1 MGESTKIGRLLRS
14 MVLLTVILS
23 LLCSCSKK
31 QDAFKSYKLK
41 YKAGQPEK
49 AVTSDS
55 SIADMLSKRGA
66 TSYSLLD
73 QDKLRYYGMAVSTND
88 SKIYMAKAD
97 VQFDVTGSADTKNL
111 LEGCN
116 KEVILACDKGDKSC
130 DVLKEIDSCKF
141 NENGMTAMKGQLE
154 KVQGELN
161 YQLPSVAEIAQ
172 GNASAVKMAVD
183 IAYVPDISDE
193 YAMGQKAPELASI
206 KQALPKVKFINH
218 GKDVSQEIDNVIEY
232 YEENKTKFQA
242 NN

>member
-1 MGESTKIGRLLRS
+1 MEKSTKHGWLFRS

-23 LLCSCSKK
+23 LLCSCSKR

-49 AVTSDS
+49 A
-55 SIADMLSKRGA
+55 IASGGSVADLFSKGGTA
-66 TSYSLLD
+66 SYSLLD

-88 SKIYMAKAD
+88 PKIYMAKAD

-141 NENGMTAMKGQLE
+141 NDSGMAAMKGQLD

-183 IAYVPDISDE
+183 IAYIPDTSDE
-193 YAMGQKAPELASI
+193 YAMGQKAPELANI

-218 GKDVSQEIDNVIEY
+218 GKDVSQEIDNVIKY
-232 YEENKTKFQA
+232 YGENKAKFQA